1 MTNVLIV
8 DDEKIEREGLKYL
21 LSREEGERNVF
32 EASNGKQALQIIRSE
47 DIQLVLTDIKMPHM
61 DGLELSRRAKEEN
74 PALQIII
81 FSGYS
86 DFTFAQEAIRYG
98 VTEYILKPV
107 NPEDFHK
114 VIQKAEKVIEQRKK
128 KESRE
133 IKGKNFLQQCFL
145 QNYLYSGKLET
156 LEKAKDIINLEKW
169 NGWHCGILLE
179 SDVAFFDTAEE
190 TLEEEIQ
197 KELRRVCFYLNLNA
211 RQSLLLFQDV
221 YCDYQLVAN
230 HLYNFMKRKYRD
242 SFYLAVS
249 RKFEGCECLPEILEQ
264 IGEHSA
270 AVPKLEQQM
279 EEKFYHPEKHVFSNE
294 DDVLKLSVGE
304 VQDSQIMQMISEDIT
319 RKDTDQLRK
328 HFACLK
334 EKYHDNTQYSAM
346 YIKFVFSNVIQE
358 LFQENQFSGER
369 RLEHEIERLYNCR
382 NIMEIVEVTEDNIKE
397 YEAFLD
403 RSMSSS
409 RNEVAAVKNYIYQHY
424 EEDLNLEMLAEK
436 VYLSSGYLSF
446 IFKKETGMNL
456 NRYIR
461 VFRMEKAKELLC
473 STNMKVAQVSERVG
487 FANVSYFC
495 RSFREY
501 YGSSPE
507 SYRKGTGEDEQTS

>member
-133 IKGKNFLQQCFL
+133 IKEKNFLQQYFL

-156 LEKAKDIINLEKW
+156 LEKAKDMIDLEKW

-264 IGEHSA
+264 
-270 AVPKLEQQM
+270 LEQ
-279 EEKFYHPEKHVFSNE
+279 KFYHPEKHVFSNE

-334 EKYHDNTQYSAM
+334 EKYHDNTKYSAM

-382 NIMEIVEVTEDNIKE
+382 NIMEILEVTEDNIKE

-473 STNMKVAQVSERVG
+473 STNMKVAQVSEHVG

>member
-21 LSREEGERNVF
+21 LLREEGERNVF

-133 IKGKNFLQQCFL
+133 IKEKNFLQQYFL

-156 LEKAKDIINLEKW
+156 LEKAKDMIDLEKW

-230 HLYNFMKRKYRD
+230 YNFMKRKYRD

-264 IGEHSA
+264 
-270 AVPKLEQQM
+270 LEQQM

-473 STNMKVAQVSERVG
+473 STNMKVAQVSEHVG

>member
-1 MTNVLIV
+1 MYRVLVV
-8 DDEKIEREGLKYL
+8 DDEKLEREGIRFL
-21 LSREEGERNVF
+21 LSMEEGEWEIY
-32 EASNGKQALQIIRSE
+32 EAANGKLALNELRKHPV
-47 DIQLVLTDIKMPHM
+47 DLMLTDIKMPHM
-61 DGLELSRRAKEEN
+61 DGLELSKKAREEY
-74 PALQIII
+74 PDLEIII
-81 FSGYS
+81 FSGYG
-86 DFTFAQEAIRYG
+86 DFAFAQEAIRYG
-98 VTEYILKPV
+98 VTDYVLKPV
-107 NPEDFHK
+107 DPDRFHDT
-114 VIQKAEKVIEQRKK
+114 IQKIQKEIASRKNKEQQSIKEK
-128 KESRE
+128 S
-133 IKGKNFLQQCFL
+133 FLQQYFL
-145 QNYLYSGKLET
+145 QSYLYSGDRERLKEA
-156 LEKAKDIINLEKW
+156 EGIVDFAIWEQ
-169 NGWHCGILLE
+169 WHCAILIE
-179 SDVAFFDTAEE
+179 SDESFFDSASDEVP
-190 TLEEEIQ
+190 LEIQ
-197 KELRRVCFYLNLNA
+197 AELRRSFFYLNLNG
-211 RQSLLLFQDV
+211 RQSLLLFKDV
-221 YCDYQLVAN
+221 YCDYTLVAKN
-230 HLYNFMKRKYRD
+230 VYSLLKRLHPAR
-242 SFYLAVS
+242 FHLAVS
-249 RKFEGCECLPEILEQ
+249 RHFDGYRELPGIMEQ
-264 IGEHSA
+264 
-270 AVPKLEQQM
+270 LEQQM

-382 NIMEIVEVTEDNIKE
+382 NIMEILEVTEDNIKE